1 MAIRP
6 NLIARMTANSSL
18 HHRRSIRLKGY
29 DYTSEGGYFIT
40 LVTYQRLPL
49 FGDVVEGEM
58 RLNDLGIIAREE
70 WFRTA
75 QMRPYVELFDDE
87 FVVMP
92 NHIHGI
98 IWLTDLVGRVGAYCN
113 TPLPPQSGITPL
125 PNPTPLPPQSDN
137 TPLPNPT
144 PLPPPTINPLRSPGV
159 GVGAII
165 RGYKSAVTKRINGL
179 LNTHSSPVWQRNYY
193 EHIITT
199 DCEYESIV
207 EYIDANPR
215 TWLTDTENPDTAQ

>member
-1 MAIRP
+1 
-6 NLIARMTANSSL
+6 MTANSSL

-40 LVTYQRLPL
+40 LVTHQRLPL
-49 FGDVVEGEM
+49 FGDIVESEM

-98 IWLTDLVGRVGAYCN
+98 IW
-113 TPLPPQSGITPL
+113 ITPSYTRWGTARRAPTTGDAPTTDDTPNEDLL
-125 PNPTPLPPQSDN
+125 PNLEQFGKPVAQSI
-137 TPLPNPT
+137 
-144 PLPPPTINPLRSPGV
+144 PTIVRS
-159 GVGAII
+159 
-165 RGYKSAVTKRINGL
+165 YKSAVTKRINEL
-179 LNTHSSPVWQRNYY
+179 LNTPSSPVWQRNYY

-199 DCEYESIV
+199 DREYESIV

-215 TWLTDTENPDTAQ
+215 TWLSDTENPATAQ